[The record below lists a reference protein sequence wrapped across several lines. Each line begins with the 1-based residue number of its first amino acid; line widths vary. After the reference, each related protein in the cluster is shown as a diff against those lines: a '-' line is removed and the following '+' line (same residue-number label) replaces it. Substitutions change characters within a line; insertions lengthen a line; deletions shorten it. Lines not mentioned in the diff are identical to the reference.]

1 MKKFKF
7 ALFAV
12 LVFAMMLV
20 GCTAKKEVAAQPI
33 DEAVDTC
40 AKCHMAVKNNGY
52 SAQYIT
58 EDSKSVK
65 FDDIGCMEKYSNEH
79 TDVKIAGKFIQD
91 VNSKEWLKYEEASYV
106 FAMDTPTPMGY
117 GIHAF
122 KEKTTADQFAADKKG
137 EVLTGEQIKT
147 HEWKQDKSKMM
158 MKMNNT
164 SNQNQNMN
172 MNNNNADD
180 HAGHNH

>member
-7 ALFAV
+7 SLFAV

-20 GCTAKKEVAAQPI
+20 GCTAKKEVAAQPL

-40 AKCHMAVKNNGY
+40 AKCHMAVKNTGY
-52 SAQYIT
+52 AAQYIT

-106 FAMDTPTPMGY
+106 FDLDTPSPMGY
-117 GIHAF
+117 GVHAF
-122 KEKTTADQFAADKKG
+122 KEKTTADKFAADKKG
-137 EVLTGEQIKT
+137 EVLTAEQIKT
-147 HEWKQDKSKMM
+147 HDWSKKMNMKDMNNMKNNSNNNQD
-158 MKMNNT
+158 MKME
-164 SNQNQNMN
+164 
-172 MNNNNADD
+172 
-180 HAGHNH
+180 H

>member
-7 ALFAV
+7 AFFAV

-20 GCTAKKEVAAQPI
+20 GCTAKEVTAQPI
-33 DEAVDTC
+33 DEAVDSC
-40 AKCHMAVKNNGY
+40 AKCHMAVKDNGY

-58 EDSKSVK
+58 EDGQSVK
-65 FDDIGCMEKYSNEH
+65 FDDIGCMEKYSKEH

-91 VNSKEWLKYEEASYV
+91 ANSKDWLKYEEATYV
-106 FAMDTPTPMGY
+106 FALDTPTPMGY

-122 KEKTTADQFAADKKG
+122 NEKATADQFATDKKG

-147 HEWKQDKSKMM
+147 HGWEQDKSKMM
-158 MKMNNT
+158 M
-164 SNQNQNMN
+164 NMN
-172 MNNNNADD
+172 MDNASNENMDMNNNNADD

>member
-12 LVFAMMLV
+12 FVFAMMLV
-20 GCTAKKEVAAQPI
+20 GCTAKNEVAAQPI
-33 DEAVDTC
+33 DENVDTC
-40 AKCHMAVKNNGY
+40 AKCHMGVKDNGY
-52 SAQYIT
+52 AAQYIT
-58 EDSKSVK
+58 EDGKSVK

-91 VNSKEWLKYEEASYV
+91 VNSNEWVKYEEASYV
-106 FAMDTPTPMGY
+106 FDLDTPSPMGY
-117 GIHAF
+117 GVHAF
-122 KEKTTADQFAADKKG
+122 KEKATAEKFAADKQG
-137 EVLTGEQIKT
+137 ELLTAEQIKT

-158 MKMNNT
+158 MQMNMNNT
-164 SNQNQNMN
+164 S
-172 MNNNNADD
+172 NNADD